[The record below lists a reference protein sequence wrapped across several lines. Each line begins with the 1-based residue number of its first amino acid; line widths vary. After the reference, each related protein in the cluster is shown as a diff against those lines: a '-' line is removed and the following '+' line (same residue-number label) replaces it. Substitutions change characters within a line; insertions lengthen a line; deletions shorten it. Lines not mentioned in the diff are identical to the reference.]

1 MPAENRSM
9 GARTVSWLPNA
20 AGQILDLQESLD
32 RDLGSL
38 VNIVATIGE
47 RMSDSC
53 HCRTNPKVTPR

>member
-1 MPAENRSM
+1 M

-38 VNIVATIGE
+38 VNIVAAIGE